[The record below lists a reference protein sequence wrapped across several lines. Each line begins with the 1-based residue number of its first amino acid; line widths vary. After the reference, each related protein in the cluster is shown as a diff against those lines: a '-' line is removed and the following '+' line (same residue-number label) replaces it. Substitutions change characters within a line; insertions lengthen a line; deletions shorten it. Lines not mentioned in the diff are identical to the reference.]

1 MKPFQPGTILCAVD
15 GSAGTAAIL
24 RWAHL
29 FASAFRAR
37 LEIFHA
43 DWWEPPRYFTVA
55 QLEALL
61 GQAHEHRRAA
71 EAHLRKMVQET
82 LGPTVSHTIRVDSG
96 HPAVLIRQRAQAL
109 TADLIVVGSQGRTG
123 LARWRLGSVAEDVV
137 RAAEQPVLV
146 VKGLAGQAARP
157 EVKTLLCPVNF
168 TNLARECLAV
178 SSTIAEVLRAQ
189 LIVLYAAEQA
199 DTNLEQKHRDLCD
212 WVPHSVRSQCEV
224 AEVVRR
230 GHAAEQ
236 ILMLAREKD
245 VNLIVIGAEHRPL
258 LEALTL
264 GTTTERVVRHSETAV
279 LVVPRK
285 RA

>member
-1 MKPFQPGTILCAVD
+1 VKPFQPGTILCAVD

-24 RWAHL
+24 RWADL

-55 QLEALL
+55 QMEALL

-71 EAHLRKMVQET
+71 EEHLRKMVQDT
-82 LGPTVSHTIRVDSG
+82 LGPSASYTIRVDSG
-96 HPAVLIRQRAQAL
+96 HPAMLILQRAQAL
-109 TADLIVVGSQGRTG
+109 PADLIVVGSHGRTG

-146 VKGLAGQAARP
+146 VKGLAGQALQP

-168 TNLARECLAV
+168 TNLARECLSV
-178 SSTIAEVLRAQ
+178 SSTIAEALRAQ
-189 LIVLYAAEQA
+189 LVVLHATEQA
-199 DTNLEQKHRDLCD
+199 DTDLEQKHRDLCD
-212 WVPHSVRSQCEV
+212 WVPRAVRSQCEV
-224 AEVVRR
+224 AEFVRH
-230 GHAAEQ
+230 GPAAEQ
-236 ILMLAREKD
+236 ILMLAREKAAD
-245 VNLIVIGAEHRPL
+245 LIVIGAEHRPL

-264 GTTTERVVRHSETAV
+264 GTTTERVLRHSETGV